1 MPAPR
6 PCRHRPATVAGRP
19 ACLSAVL
26 LLAAAPAV
34 ATDWLRGAE
43 WLVAAGPTRSD
54 GYALE
59 VARSTTHWEVA
70 LGWVGEQ
77 RVNVRTE
84 QDTCYA
90 QPVGLPVCETL
101 TSRTERRVP
110 GYGYLSAQRRFT
122 FRSDGWLKPV
132 LGAGLVA
139 STDTNPYVSSHVTF
153 SLSAGMRFGERWLLE
168 WRHFSNADLRGPN
181 LGQDMLLLRGRW

>member
-6 PCRHRPATVAGRP
+6 PCRRRPVSVAGRP
-19 ACLSAVL
+19 ACLATLL
-26 LLAAAPAV
+26 LLAAAPAI
-34 ATDWLRGAE
+34 AADWLRGAD

-59 VARSTTHWEVA
+59 LARSSALWEVA

-77 RVNVRTE
+77 RVNVRTL

-90 QPVGLPVCETL
+90 RPAGLPVCETESS
-101 TSRTERRVP
+101 TAKRDVP
-110 GYGYLSAQRRFT
+110 GFGYLSAQRRFT
-122 FRSDGWLKPV
+122 FRGDAWLRPV

-168 WRHFSNADLRGPN
+168 WRHFSNADLEGPN

>member
-6 PCRHRPATVAGRP
+6 PCRRQPATVAGRP
-19 ACLSAVL
+19 AVLSAL
-26 LLAAAPAV
+26 LLAAAPAFC
-34 ATDWLRGAE
+34 ADWLRGAE

-59 VARSTTHWEVA
+59 VARSTARWEVA
-70 LGWVGEQ
+70 AGYVSEQ
-77 RVNVRTE
+77 QVNVRTL

-90 QPVGLPVCETL
+90 QPAGLPVCET
-101 TSRTERRVP
+101 TSSTAKRDVP

-122 FRSDGWLKPV
+122 FRSDAWLKPV
-132 LGAGLVA
+132 LGLGLVA
-139 STDTNPYVSSHVTF
+139 STDTNPYVSSPLTF
-153 SLSAGMRFGERWLLE
+153 SLSAGLRFGERYLLE
-168 WRHFSNADLRGPN
+168 WRHFSNAGLEQPN

>member
-6 PCRHRPATVAGRP
+6 PCRRRPATVAGRT
-19 ACLSAVL
+19 ACLSALL
-26 LLAAAPAV
+26 LLAAAPAI
-34 ATDWLRGAE
+34 ARDWLGGAD

-59 VARSTTHWEVA
+59 IARSTARWEVA
-70 LGWVGEQ
+70 IGWVGEQ
-77 RVNVRTE
+77 QVNVRTE

-90 QPVGLPVCETL
+90 QPAGVPLCETL
-101 TSRTERRVP
+101 TSTAKRDVP

-122 FRSDGWLKPV
+122 FRGDKWLKPV
-132 LGAGLVA
+132 FGTGLVA

-153 SLSAGMRFGERWLLE
+153 SLSAGLRLGDRWLLE
-168 WRHFSNADLRGPN
+168 WRHFSNAGLEQPN